1 MRRKTEPA
9 PMAEI
14 HRIQEAIYEETKR
27 MSVKERVAYY
37 RQAKKE
43 FALAI
48 ARRKRT
54 KRTA

>member
-1 MRRKTEPA
+1 
-9 PMAEI
+9 MAEI

-37 RQAKKE
+37 RHAKKE